1 MESSKGKLRRRK
13 QKDGEISLRW
23 EKCELKKRINQTKD
37 ALGNLADGTWRTEKT
52 GDCRHTPWTDEQIK
66 LEGREV
72 TENIQQFILRLPYE
86 QFPKES
92 THISVNGGI
101 LQEID
106 KVVDLSPRWTLIR
119 VKVSKR

>member
-1 MESSKGKLRRRK
+1 MK
-13 QKDGEISLRW
+13 
-23 EKCELKKRINQTKD
+23 KCINQKKD
-37 ALGNLADGTWRTEKT
+37 ALGNLVVGTWRTEKT
-52 GDCRHTPWTDEQIK
+52 VDCRNTPWTDEQIK

-86 QFPKES
+86 QLPKES

-106 KVVDLSPRWTLIR
+106 RVVDLSPRWTLIR